1 MCMKNLNATII
12 SADILGNENTKKIS
26 LGNIDKAYYYRTE
39 NGVRKIKD
47 LFSFVLLMQG
57 IQGKKKDDK
66 NSNTDPNKF
75 YFSKKYAIKIRL
87 TESNS
92 GKAIDLDEFEIYPK
106 ETAIDKAK
114 CCNIF
119 NCTRLCVYKDIVL
132 PHKDDEEFFVIKVLI
147 KNLNNNSKKEEDWK
161 VQTVYPVSFI
171 SGDI

>member
-75 YFSKKYAIKIRL
+75 YF
-87 TESNS
+87 
-92 GKAIDLDEFEIYPK
+92 
-106 ETAIDKAK
+106 
-114 CCNIF
+114 
-119 NCTRLCVYKDIVL
+119 
-132 PHKDDEEFFVIKVLI
+132 
-147 KNLNNNSKKEEDWK
+147 
-161 VQTVYPVSFI
+161 
-171 SGDI
+171 